1 MRQTQT
7 EEGFPSSPL
16 VTIADASRLLNVHPN
31 TLRRWCKMGLLKT
44 HRIGTRGDRR
54 FARDDL
60 EAMLRETTNA

>member
-1 MRQTQT
+1 M
-7 EEGFPSSPL
+7 

-31 TLRRWCKMGLLKT
+31 TLRRWCSQGLLKA

-60 EAMLRETTNA
+60 EAMLRETTHV